1 MRILVMLNP
10 TNKKG
15 TKTAYTASRK
25 FLASDGYVLWGPEIY
40 MRVVTNR
47 KSADTTRYSTDE
59 RYGES
64 CFVADGKKIEAFM
77 IHKLVFPEKSHALV
91 IEYALKGDGFFSE
104 DGELYPIEDYPDREQ
119 MLKDMIS
126 EIES

>member
-1 MRILVMLNP
+1 MTQAEMKLCLDLEKRYEWVYGQL
-10 TNKKG
+10 
-15 TKTAYTASRK
+15 S
-25 FLASDGYVLWGPEIY
+25 
-40 MRVVTNR
+40 
-47 KSADTTRYSTDE
+47 TRYGTDE

-91 IEYALKGDGFFSE
+91 IEYAFKGDGFFSE